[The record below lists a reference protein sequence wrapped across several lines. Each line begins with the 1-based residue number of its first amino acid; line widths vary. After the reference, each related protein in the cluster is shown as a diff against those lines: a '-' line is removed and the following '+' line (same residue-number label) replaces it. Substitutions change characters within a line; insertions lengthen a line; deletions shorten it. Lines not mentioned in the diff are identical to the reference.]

1 MPMESSQG
9 GKMQKQD
16 QDYIFN
22 LFPAIEKINDEGL
35 RQKVI
40 LTWYKAWK
48 KSNFPRIEQVHQF
61 EPARERIAYTNVDH
75 TNQVCR
81 VCEETGKILA
91 EVLNLR
97 VNMEYLLA
105 GALLHDVDKMVIF
118 DAQTGGFTDTGR
130 RFAHAAMGAAMALAE
145 GLPEEVAHI
154 IGAHSPRFSA
164 ISPSSIE
171 ALILRHIDHIIAAS
185 VYLAQSLDLEKV
197 LTESMARRV

>member
-1 MPMESSQG
+1 
-9 GKMQKQD
+9 MQKQD
-16 QDYIFN
+16 HDYILN
-22 LFPAIEKINDEGL
+22 LFPAIGKINDEGL

-48 KSNFPRIEQVHQF
+48 KSNFPRIEQAHQF

-81 VCEETGKILA
+81 VCEEMGRILA
-91 EVLNLR
+91 EVLKLR
-97 VNMEYLLA
+97 VNMEHLLA
-105 GALLHDVDKMVIF
+105 GAVLHDVDKMVIF
-118 DAQTGGFTDTGR
+118 DVQTGGFTDTGR

-164 ISPSSIE
+164 GPPASLE
-171 ALILRHIDHIIAAS
+171 ALILRHVDDLVAQGLYSSQGLDMGQVIS
-185 VYLAQSLDLEKV
+185 QSL
-197 LTESMARRV
+197 ARRT